1 MDSIHGTTPAGVGV
15 VPGALVLAGV
25 AGVSVGAA
33 VGIILTIVL
42 TMAAIGV
49 GDHLITVVASEAPM
63 PTTVGVGADGVV
75 TTRVQLL

>member
-15 VPGALVLAGV
+15 VPGALVL

-75 TTRVQLL
+75 TTRVLLL